1 MNYFRRINPNV
12 RFGAPNNKDMII
24 NIICGVLI
32 VILIIVIVC
41 CLCSNKNED
50 KFGNEDEIILISATH
65 CGFVKKAKEMLD
77 KAFWKIAGIKVREV
91 LIDSPE
97 GKKLGAS
104 ATPTY
109 MYKGFKSAGA
119 KPLDVVVEEL
129 GLTGKESF
137 GNNQE
142 LVLISA
148 NGCGFA
154 KKAEQMLDENQW
166 KINGIK
172 VKKLDIGSEEGKK
185 YGAQGTPTYFLN
197 GKKSVGAKPLHV
209 VAEELGLTGKESF
222 GDVSGRVG
230 GNSLSVIG
238 RASCP
243 FCAKQYSVLDEG
255 GIKYNKIDSNSA
267 EGKEHMG
274 AANANGV
281 PLLKFGDKYIVGF
294 NDKDSLD
301 KLGIK

>member
-1 MNYFRRINPNV
+1 MNYFRRLNPRV
-12 RFGAPNNKDMII
+12 KFGAPNNRDMII

-41 CLCSNKNED
+41 CLCCNKNED
-50 KFGNEDEIILISATH
+50 KFGNEEVIYMVHRGGCPYSEKALKAVKENGNRIGSRKVEVIAMDDE
-65 CGFVKKAKEMLD
+65 
-77 KAFWKIAGIKVREV
+77 KV
-91 LIDSPE
+91 
-97 GKKLGAS
+97 KKLGKIDG
-104 ATPTY
+104 TPGFFLESTGAVV
-109 MYKGFKSAGA
+109 MGAQPLEAIEKG
-119 KPLDVVVEEL
+119 LM
-129 GLTGKESF
+129 GKESF

-166 KINGIK
+166 KINGIQ
-172 VKKLDIGSEEGKK
+172 VKKVDINSAEGQK

-197 GKKSVGAKPLHV
+197 GKKSVGAKPLQV

-222 GDVSGRVG
+222 GNV

-238 RASCP
+238 SMRCP
-243 FCAKQYSVLDEG
+243 FCIKQYSVLDES
-255 GIKYNKIDSNSA
+255 GIKYNKIDSNSL

-274 AANANGV
+274 AAKANGV

>member
-1 MNYFRRINPNV
+1 M
-12 RFGAPNNKDMII
+12 
-24 NIICGVLI
+24 
-32 VILIIVIVC
+32 
-41 CLCSNKNED
+41 
-50 KFGNEDEIILISATH
+50 
-65 CGFVKKAKEMLD
+65 
-77 KAFWKIAGIKVREV
+77 
-91 LIDSPE
+91 
-97 GKKLGAS
+97 
-104 ATPTY
+104 
-109 MYKGFKSAGA
+109 
-119 KPLDVVVEEL
+119 
-129 GLTGKESF
+129 GKENF

-166 KINGIK
+166 KINGIQ
-172 VKKLDIGSEEGKK
+172 VKKVDINSAEGQK

-197 GKKSVGAKPLHV
+197 GKKSVGAKPLQV

-222 GDVSGRVG
+222 GNVSGGVG

-238 RASCP
+238 SMRCP
-243 FCAKQYSVLDEG
+243 FCIKQYSVLDES
-255 GIKYNKIDSNSA
+255 GIKYNKIDSNSL

-274 AANANGV
+274 AAKANGV

-294 NDKDSLD
+294 NDKEGLN